1 MTNPNSF
8 ILRVT
13 AAILF
18 FLVNIFALY
27 LLWRG
32 HNLPGG
38 GFIAGLAS
46 AISMVLLALAMGFD
60 EFEGWLRTDPMR
72 MATWGLAL
80 AVGAALLPLLPGFP
94 GTLFLEH
101 AMFHP
106 TIPFIGKLHLGTT
119 LLFDI
124 GVFMV
129 VVGITTKVVF
139 VLARSTSGKGALLP
153 GEKQDYASSVERP
166 IEEGQSL
173 ETEVSD
179 GS

>member
-46 AISMVLLALAMGFD
+46 AISMVLLALAMGFE
-60 EFEGWLRTDPMR
+60 EFEGWLRTDPLR
-72 MATWGLAL
+72 LAAWGLAL
-80 AVGAALLPLLPGFP
+80 ATGAALLPVLPLFP
-94 GTLFLEH
+94 GSHFLEH
-101 AMFHP
+101 TMFHP
-106 TIPFIGKLHLGTT
+106 DIPFIGKLHLGTT

-124 GVFMV
+124 GVFLV
-129 VVGITTKVVF
+129 VIGITTKVVF
-139 VLARSTSGKGALLP
+139 VLARSTSGRGALLP
-153 GEKQDYASSVERP
+153 GEKKDYASAVERP
-166 IEEGQSL
+166 IEEGKSMK
-173 ETEVSD
+173 TEVSD